1 MELFGRRLTPQ
12 RWSEVSVN
20 NLTKLDMSLDLCP
33 GHVDDNQNE
42 NDTLQCQNEELSPV
56 LHPTLGHFCCTVAQ
70 RLMRLPSM
78 PFVLF

>member
-1 MELFGRRLTPQ
+1 M
-12 RWSEVSVN
+12 SVN

-70 RLMRLPSM
+70 RFMRLPSM

>member
-1 MELFGRRLTPQ
+1 M
-12 RWSEVSVN
+12 SVN
-20 NLTKLDMSLDLCP
+20 NLTKLDMSSDLCA

-56 LHPTLGHFCCTVAQ
+56 LHPTPGHFCCTVAQ
-70 RLMRLPSM
+70 RFMRLPSM